1 MVQQLRRRLEEV
13 SAADS
18 LMPTVL
24 LVVGDDTLSTQ
35 EALQVYQQKAEED
48 PLWVILSTLDEGKGD
63 HVAVSGASA
72 SSVNIPIGRSWDSR
86 ACLMLSMMLSR

>member
-24 LVVGDDTLSTQ
+24 LVVGDDTLTTQ

-48 PLWVILSTLDEGKGD
+48 PLWVISLQ
-63 HVAVSGASA
+63 
-72 SSVNIPIGRSWDSR
+72 SSWGLFPRDCWRTHGW
-86 ACLMLSMMLSR
+86 